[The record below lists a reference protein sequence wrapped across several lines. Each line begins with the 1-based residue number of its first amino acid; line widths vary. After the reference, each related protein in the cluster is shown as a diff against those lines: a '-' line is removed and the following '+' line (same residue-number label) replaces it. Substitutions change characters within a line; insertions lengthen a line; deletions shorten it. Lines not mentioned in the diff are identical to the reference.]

1 MTILIVSG
9 LKMLLQIHLSTSLVS
24 HFSHH
29 LSQSMALVF
38 SCLQFSLVLGKY
50 SVNSYNRLLMA
61 SRYASLDVNYMTIPV
76 YVVGAF
82 SLVTL
87 VYLSDRLKRRG
98 VFIMGCFI
106 PVAIGYLICVATPNP
121 HAGYAGMFILVLGKF
136 YSTHGYS

>member
-1 MTILIVSG
+1 
-9 LKMLLQIHLSTSLVS
+9 
-24 HFSHH
+24 
-29 LSQSMALVF
+29 
-38 SCLQFSLVLGKY
+38 
-50 SVNSYNRLLMA
+50 MA

-98 VFIMGCFI
+98 VFIMGCCI

-121 HAGYAGMFILVLGKF
+121 HAGYAGMFILVLGQF
-136 YSTHGYS
+136 YSTHSYS